1 MGLDFPLLR
10 HCAALHSGFCFF
22 AHFATA
28 GMERSEM
35 TALRPSNIGVLRY
48 HVPSPSERG

>member
-1 MGLDFPLLR
+1 MGVDFQEFR
-10 HCAALHSGFCFF
+10 HYAALHSGFCFC

-35 TALRPSNIGVLRY
+35 TALSVQSNF
-48 HVPSPSERG
+48 